1 MVFDNATFLVSKTLT
16 LPFPRFEPWSRNVF
30 VSTVHNGWK
39 KCFTQNVAWSYLI
52 LRFDRWSVLDLDLIC
67 CRFLSIL
74 PTLPVTPFLLLLQA
88 FFWIWT
94 MSEWSGK
101 KEAAMD
107 QSFDFPAFIGTTK
120 AADEP
125 LALQYEKYRKK
136 RCRFRVLILT
146 FFGAFWPKKFGG
158 KLDPLLSNG
167 SKFILSTVMH
177 MSINNRWRHWDNHNF
192 TRIHGLITFR

>member
-1 MVFDNATFLVSKTLT
+1 MDDGKKMLYTCLILIDWFDDEDQYLINSTVCR
-16 LPFPRFEPWSRNVF
+16 FPRYLWPLFSFCFKHSSGFEQWVRV
-30 VSTVHNGWK
+30 
-39 KCFTQNVAWSYLI
+39 
-52 LRFDRWSVLDLDLIC
+52 D
-67 CRFLSIL
+67 
-74 PTLPVTPFLLLLQA
+74 
-88 FFWIWT
+88 
-94 MSEWSGK
+94 GK
-101 KEAAMD
+101 KDRSAMVLRVFQHRNDAA
-107 QSFDFPAFIGTTK
+107 I
-120 AADEP
+120 DEP

-192 TRIHGLITFR
+192 TRIFGLITFR

>member
-1 MVFDNATFLVSKTLT
+1 MYLTIHFPPKFAPFNCWLLPKLAPILWNKSLQVFFDNATFWLVTLT

-30 VSTVHNGWK
+30 VSTVHNGWWK

-94 MSEWSGK
+94 MSESGWK
-101 KEAAMD
+101 KGSVSHGFE
-107 QSFDFPAFIGTTK
+107 SFPA
-120 AADEP
+120 
-125 LALQYEKYRKK
+125 
-136 RCRFRVLILT
+136 
-146 FFGAFWPKKFGG
+146 
-158 KLDPLLSNG
+158 
-167 SKFILSTVMH
+167 
-177 MSINNRWRHWDNHNF
+177 
-192 TRIHGLITFR
+192 